1 MSCVLLFLLQYK
13 VRKLRIKQNYC
24 KKEIRHLYYLIE
36 FLTIQHLRASLST
49 QILCNWK
56 IRLLLAVRQCSK
68 LLGKS
73 FANQFRVT
81 VLFY

>member
-36 FLTIQHLRASLST
+36 FLTIQHLRASFFEYTNIVQLEDSS
-49 QILCNWK
+49 IARRK
-56 IRLLLAVRQCSK
+56 AV
-68 LLGKS
+68 
-73 FANQFRVT
+73 F
-81 VLFY
+81 